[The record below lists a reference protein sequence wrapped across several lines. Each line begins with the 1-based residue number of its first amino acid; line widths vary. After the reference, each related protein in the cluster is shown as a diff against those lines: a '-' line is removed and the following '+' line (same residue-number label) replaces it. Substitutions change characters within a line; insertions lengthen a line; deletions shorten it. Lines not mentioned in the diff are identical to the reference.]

1 VAEDEPGASIPLE
14 NSAPAP
20 GETLMRQLSNRS
32 GKKILLV
39 AIVVALVVGAVAGG
53 VILGPKLLKHGKKS
67 ATADK
72 KSEDKKSEDKKSEDK
87 KSGDDTGVKTGD
99 TDEKKAAVV
108 VPLGEFLVN
117 LASGGGVRYLKAEV
131 SVALT
136 GLPEKKKGEGEGKQ
150 ESPLPPDELAIAK
163 DRVVAVLSAGDF
175 AQLRNA
181 AGREALKQKVKAR
194 VQEGLPDY
202 EVTQVLF
209 TSFVMQ

>member
-1 VAEDEPGASIPLE
+1 
-14 NSAPAP
+14 
-20 GETLMRQLSNRS
+20 MRQISQRS
-32 GKKILLV
+32 GKKALLLG
-39 AIVVALVVGAVAGG
+39 IVLALVVGAAAGA
-53 VILGPKLLKHGKKS
+53 VVLGPKLLKHGKKS

-72 KSEDKKSEDKKSEDK
+72 KSEDKKSGDDKGEKKS
-87 KSGDDTGVKTGD
+87 D

-181 AGREALKQKVKAR
+181 AGREALKQKVKVR